1 MKPWW
6 VVEGEAPK
14 FFLLLDDFVDL
25 LLEFFVFL
33 RALQVA
39 LEHPFILIH
48 YVDQI
53 VELAHRVFSVPKR
66 SSLFGKDVTGQA
78 CGDPFI
84 S

>member
-25 LLEFFVFL
+25 LLEIFVFL

-48 YVDQI
+48 YVD
-53 VELAHRVFSVPKR
+53 
-66 SSLFGKDVTGQA
+66 
-78 CGDPFI
+78 
-84 S
+84 